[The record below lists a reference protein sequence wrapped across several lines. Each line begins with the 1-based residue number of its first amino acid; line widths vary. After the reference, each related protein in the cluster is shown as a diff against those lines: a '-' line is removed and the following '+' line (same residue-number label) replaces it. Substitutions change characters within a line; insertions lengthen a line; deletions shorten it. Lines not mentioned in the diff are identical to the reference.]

1 MSSSLQKILN
11 VDLITFLAVPLT
23 LRTVLSSL
31 RKLIYRGMC
40 NCNTH
45 TISFL
50 HDTLRLFSLSPVIVH
65 RGRNSLILLFSSYPV
80 ALHISLA
87 HCLASVSRT
96 LCSSFRFLLPRAF
109 LSSIS
114 LELASELNTCNPLE
128 WTYIQLFC
136 G

>member
-1 MSSSLQKILN
+1 MSSSLHKILN
-11 VDLITFLAVPLT
+11 VDLITFLEVPLT

-31 RKLIYRGMC
+31 RKIIYRGNVC

-50 HDTLRLFSLSPVIVH
+50 HDTLRLFSLSPVIIH
-65 RGRNSLILLFSSYPV
+65 RERNSLILLFSSYPV

-96 LCSSFRFLLPRAF
+96 VCSSFRFLLPRAF
-109 LSSIS
+109 LS

-128 WTYIQLFC
+128 WTYIHLFR